1 MATVYSLVCFGGLSG
16 KTVTFTDAGDVV
28 NLANHGLRTGAAVF
42 FETTVSLPIGL
53 AASTLYYIR
62 YGADANKFTLH
73 PTQADADANTNQVT
87 FTTTGVGTHK
97 AKSSL
102 IFTGADLSRYD
113 STRVYDGI
121 ASWNTDRTAA
131 PASAFDIEVA
141 EVGEAFSEVTAAQ
154 VLLTIP
160 SAQNLI
166 ISKINGIR
174 SAGWHNGNH
183 PATTYAG
190 LTLAMGYVMYCSAG
204 AASGS
209 IFKLNRYR
217 DTIDGI
223 TVMNTSG
230 GSVAYGVDLDVQCT
244 LRNSFVY
251 CTRTLAVAVNHRGA
265 FAKSENNVFNGWQ
278 TGAAIASA
286 QAGVLF
292 QNNLITKCTNGFS
305 ATSTVKGF
313 VYNNIAVGNTTNWP
327 TQPTS
332 LEGASNNAGLAGQAW
347 ATGGAPQITIATTD
361 FADYANNN
369 FYPAAS
375 TSPQVETGVQPYGF
389 TTDDI
394 DDHLRPDYMDGGAEV
409 IDCGPFEYDHGFGNP
424 PITVTFTGLVSGSTI
439 RVFET
444 GSQTVISS
452 TTSSGTTYTPT
463 GVGEETVD
471 YTVFKDGYFPI
482 RVTGVVLSDGL
493 NIGVSQSV
501 DRPFVAS
508 SGLTYGTT
516 ATINTTTKVFG
527 LTTGSTGQNWYSFW
541 IEQYRSN
548 SALYN
553 KPFPL
558 QPNGPNSFTLRL
570 GYEFDGSTSR
580 NYITRDG
587 IRYVDSSEVLTA
599 SWAALLSVGVPAG
612 LLVRYQ
618 QTDGGATQNASA
630 AGNID
635 QLIQVYGDST
645 HGNFDYR
652 GYLVCKVQEQ
662 GYDQAEVNIVTQYGN
677 LEDQLYVISLAPAAN
692 GVATGN
698 PALSTVTITD
708 HGASPVTWSGKT
720 FSVTIT
726 DTGTASGTDILR
738 WIRYAEDIGGTF
750 QGKDAFDWH
759 DLMQVNGD
767 KFKGVRGAIYG
778 DTGAALKGVR
788 VLRGSDAHP
797 DVTLHT
803 ADDGTTVSTTP
814 PAQATATILAN
825 SRIQLYNVT
834 TAAELDNSFQ
844 TGTTYANTLSAGV
857 SVGDTLRLRVCKLG
871 YESAEALAV
880 WTANGAA
887 FIISQAADAIYAAW
901 GIDGS
906 TITEFSGD
914 VTGHIYIDANDLD
927 GQTTKTRLGAWYS
940 YVLTLDIGIRYFY
953 GAVTALATN
962 AIRINVDVA
971 DILIENVN
979 ASTALRFTDT
989 DVRLYRSDGTSII
1002 APTSYS
1008 IHNDYS
1014 GVPDVVETGTSGL
1027 TTAESNKLMA
1037 LPETADVWG
1046 YTLGPRSAGNQ
1057 IKAIAASLVGE
1068 SSGAGTT
1075 HITFTDGAVT
1085 VDADVPLPGEVGNR
1099 ENVVIGV

>member
-1 MATVYSLVCFGGLSG
+1 M
-16 KTVTFTDAGDVV
+16 
-28 NLANHGLRTGAAVF
+28 
-42 FETTVSLPIGL
+42 
-53 AASTLYYIR
+53 
-62 YGADANKFTLH
+62 
-73 PTQADADANTNQVT
+73 
-87 FTTTGVGTHK
+87 
-97 AKSSL
+97 
-102 IFTGADLSRYD
+102 
-113 STRVYDGI
+113 
-121 ASWNTDRTAA
+121 
-131 PASAFDIEVA
+131 
-141 EVGEAFSEVTAAQ
+141 
-154 VLLTIP
+154 
-160 SAQNLI
+160 
-166 ISKINGIR
+166 
-174 SAGWHNGNH
+174 
-183 PATTYAG
+183 
-190 LTLAMGYVMYCSAG
+190 
-204 AASGS
+204 
-209 IFKLNRYR
+209 
-217 DTIDGI
+217 
-223 TVMNTSG
+223 
-230 GSVAYGVDLDVQCT
+230 
-244 LRNSFVY
+244 
-251 CTRTLAVAVNHRGA
+251 
-265 FAKSENNVFNGWQ
+265 
-278 TGAAIASA
+278 
-286 QAGVLF
+286 
-292 QNNLITKCTNGFS
+292 
-305 ATSTVKGF
+305 
-313 VYNNIAVGNTTNWP
+313 
-327 TQPTS
+327 
-332 LEGASNNAGLAGQAW
+332 
-347 ATGGAPQITIATTD
+347 
-361 FADYANNN
+361 
-369 FYPAAS
+369 
-375 TSPQVETGVQPYGF
+375 
-389 TTDDI
+389 
-394 DDHLRPDYMDGGAEV
+394 
-409 IDCGPFEYDHGFGNP
+409 
-424 PITVTFTGLVSGSTI
+424 
-439 RVFET
+439 
-444 GSQTVISS
+444 
-452 TTSSGTTYTPT
+452 
-463 GVGEETVD
+463 
-471 YTVFKDGYFPI
+471 
-482 RVTGVVLSDGL
+482 
-493 NIGVSQSV
+493 
-501 DRPFVAS
+501 
-508 SGLTYGTT
+508 
-516 ATINTTTKVFG
+516 
-527 LTTGSTGQNWYSFW
+527 
-541 IEQYRSN
+541 
-548 SALYN
+548 
-553 KPFPL
+553 
-558 QPNGPNSFTLRL
+558 
-570 GYEFDGSTSR
+570 
-580 NYITRDG
+580 
-587 IRYVDSSEVLTA
+587 
-599 SWAALLSVGVPAG
+599 
-612 LLVRYQ
+612 
-618 QTDGGATQNASA
+618 
-630 AGNID
+630 
-635 QLIQVYGDST
+635 IQVYGDST
-645 HGNFDYR
+645 YGNFDYR